1 MARRR
6 RAAGGYLRVVRLVVV
21 AGIGLLVGVLRPPAL
36 VVRALSRLRGDL
48 VFEVP
53 QTSRRLALS
62 FDDGPD
68 PVLTPALLDTLRLHD
83 ARATF
88 FFLGSRAG
96 TARDVVERAIAE
108 GHEIGNHHWR
118 DERTAGMPAPE
129 FESLLLRT
137 EEALAAPLSL
147 FRPGGGWI
155 GREKTAIAA
164 RRGYRCALGS
174 IYPYDAQ
181 VALRPRI
188 VADVA
193 RRARPGAIIVLHEGR
208 PDRRGVVAAV
218 DDLLTRLRAAG
229 YAVVPISEL

>member
-1 MARRR
+1 MAQTLT
-6 RAAGGYLRVVRLVVV
+6 GDTVGVVRLAFV
-21 AGIGLLVGVLRPPAL
+21 AGIGLLAIVLRPPAFL
-36 VVRALSRLRGDL
+36 IRVLSRLRGDI

-53 QTSRRLALS
+53 QTARRVALS

-68 PVLTPALLDTLRLHD
+68 PAVTPALLDVLRRHD

-88 FFLGSRAG
+88 FFLGSQAE
-96 TARDVVERAIAE
+96 TARDVVERVIAD
-108 GHEIGNHHWR
+108 GHEIGNHTWR
-118 DERTAGMPAPE
+118 DERTARMPADE
-129 FESLLLRT
+129 FETRLLRT
-137 EEALAAPLSL
+137 KEILGAPARL

-164 RRGYRCALGS
+164 RHGYRCALGS
-174 IYPYDAQ
+174 IYPHDAH
-181 VALRPRI
+181 VGLRPRI

-208 PDRRGVVAAV
+208 PDRVGVVAAV
-218 DDLLTRLRAAG
+218 DDLLGRLRAAG